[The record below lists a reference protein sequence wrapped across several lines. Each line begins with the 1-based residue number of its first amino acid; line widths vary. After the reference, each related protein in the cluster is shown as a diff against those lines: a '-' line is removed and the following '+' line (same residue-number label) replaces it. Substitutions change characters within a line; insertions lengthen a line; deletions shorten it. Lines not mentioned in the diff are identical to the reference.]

1 MSPHHRLPTNS
12 CERDF
17 MNPPES
23 QPTARLLTPSGRGA
37 VATIVLQGEPKQL
50 AQVDRFFSPVNGKPL
65 ADQVVQ
71 QLAFGHWGTE
81 EPREELLVCRTAD
94 GTAEIHCHGGT
105 ACVERVLTDLQ
116 TAGIESATSENVTL
130 QDELAN
136 AVTHAPTLK
145 TAQCLLKQQRL
156 WAAFVDG
163 LLSCDSCEQ
172 IVERVN
178 GVIQWA
184 DFGRHLTEPW
194 QVAIVGE
201 PNVGKSTLLNA
212 LLGFDRSIVFDQPG
226 TTRDVVS
233 ARTVFDGWPI
243 LLSDTAGLRETDD
256 AIERSGV
263 QAAHARAESADLRL
277 LVTDIRDSV
286 SGKALAAGEPPM
298 PGAGARPLTKPF
310 LHVGNKA
317 DTVEQP
323 EHTVDVLVSATT
335 GQGVDGLIERIA
347 AALVPTVPNDSQCVP
362 ISSDQ
367 LVWLNRIVEICEQG
381 PLEAVKDLVRT
392 RLR

>member
-1 MSPHHRLPTNS
+1 
-12 CERDF
+12 
-17 MNPPES
+17 MNPPKA
-23 QPTARLLTPSGRGA
+23 QPTARLLTPTGRGA
-37 VATIVLQGEPKQL
+37 VATIVLQGEPEQL
-50 AQVDRFFSPVNGKPL
+50 AQVDRFFSPVNGKSL
-65 ADQVVQ
+65 ARQVVQ
-71 QLAFGHWGTE
+71 QLAFGHWGIQ
-81 EPREELLVCRTAD
+81 EPHEELLVCRTAN

-105 ACVERVLTDLQ
+105 ACVERVLTDLR
-116 TAGIESATSENVTL
+116 TAGIEVATDENVTL
-130 QDELAN
+130 HNELAN

-145 TAQCLLKQQRL
+145 TAQCLLTQQRL
-156 WAAFVDG
+156 WPEFADG
-163 LLSCDSCEQ
+163 LLRSDSCPE
-172 IVERVN
+172 VAKRVR

-184 DFGRHLTEPW
+184 KFGLHLTEPW

-233 ARTVFDGWPI
+233 ARTVFDGWPV

-277 LVTDIRDSV
+277 VVTDVRDSV
-286 SGKALAAGEPPM
+286 SVKALAAGEPPI
-298 PGAGARPLTKPF
+298 PGATAHPLTKPF

-317 DTVEQP
+317 DTIEQP
-323 EHTVDVLVSATT
+323 APAVDALVSATT

-347 AALVPTVPNDSQCVP
+347 TALVPAVPDDKQCVP

-367 LVWLNRIVEICEQG
+367 LAWLNRIVKICEQDQ
-381 PLEAVKDLVRT
+381 LEPVKDLVRT
-392 RLR
+392 RLA